1 MVDYIFHSLHPV
13 DVMLSHYL
21 WLMLGI
27 VRLMQLLE
35 DLVELEWFVTSF

>member
-1 MVDYIFHSLHPV
+1 MVDYIFHSLHHV

-27 VRLMQLLE
+27 VRLMQLME